1 MASKLRNDAEKT
13 FEDQIAELKS
23 EMATVTKKLSE
34 QGSALYDDARDSA
47 SDTYETL
54 RKRGR
59 FAAREVRHQAQAV
72 SETARENPLA
82 TAAVVAGIGLVL
94 ALLARR

>member
-23 EMATVTKKLSE
+23 ELASVTKKLSE
-34 QGSALYDDARDSA
+34 QGSAFYDDARENA
-47 SDTYETL
+47 SETYENL

-59 FAAREVRHQAQAV
+59 VAASEVRHQAQV
-72 SETARENPLA
+72 VTETAKENPLA
-82 TAAVVAGIGLVL
+82 TAALVAGIGLVL

>member
-23 EMATVTKKLSE
+23 ELATVTKKLSE
-34 QGSALYDDARDSA
+34 QGNAFYDDARENA
-47 SDTYETL
+47 AETYDLL

-59 FAAREVRHQAQAV
+59 VAAREVRHQAQV
-72 SETARENPLA
+72 VKESARENPLA
-82 TAAVVAGIGLVL
+82 AAAVVAGIGLVL

>member
-23 EMATVTKKLSE
+23 ELATVTKKLSE
-34 QGSALYDDARDSA
+34 QGNALYDDARENA
-47 SDTYETL
+47 SETYDML

-59 FAAREVRHQAQAV
+59 VAAREVRHQAQV
-72 SETARENPLA
+72 VKESARENPLA
-82 TAAVVAGIGLVL
+82 AAAVVAGIGLVL